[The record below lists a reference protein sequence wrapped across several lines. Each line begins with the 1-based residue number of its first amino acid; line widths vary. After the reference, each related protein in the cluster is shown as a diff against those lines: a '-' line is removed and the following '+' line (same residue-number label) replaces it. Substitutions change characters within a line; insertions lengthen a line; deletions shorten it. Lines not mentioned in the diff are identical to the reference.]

1 MKRFY
6 SIAAVYLVCF
16 EAIPTPAVAS
26 EPIDRPPTAQ
36 LAEPNRAMRPSNI
49 TSETRSRLVLNA
61 RCRAILEY
69 AQLGEFDDAGLEQ
82 LRRTCG

>member
-6 SIAAVYLVCF
+6 SIAAVSLVCIS
-16 EAIPTPAVAS
+16 AISAHAVAS
-26 EPIDRPPTAQ
+26 EPIDRPPPAQ
-36 LAEPNRAMRPSNI
+36 LADTTRAARPSNA
-49 TSETRSRLVLNA
+49 TSETRSRLVLND

-82 LRRTCG
+82 LRRSCG